1 MEQDCAYWNYS
12 GRKMLYSN
20 AQSKKYPEFGERMRE
35 KTAEGD
41 DLWWYVCWEPGLPY
55 LNMYVDMTGLQ
66 NRLLFWQQKMYGVNG
81 FLYWSSMYWPKV
93 EDPWENIATVGTD
106 YKTGKKW
113 LSDEVFGDGSLM
125 YPGTKVGVDG
135 PCGSFRLEMIR
146 DGLEEFCM
154 FTMLE
159 ELKGREKVDEII
171 NRVTSSVIRFTD
183 SDEEFAAARLALGDA
198 LAMTLL
204 HLSGFRRED
213 FAKLH
218 PGGAIGRTLLVRVR
232 DIMRTGERLAAIA
245 PDAPV
250 SEAIVAMTRAHG
262 GAAFAVD
269 PEGRLLG
276 IFTDGDFRRAVASG
290 DAAVLAEPVGRLMT
304 RGPVTVGPD
313 ALAVDVLHLLEHRA
327 IDDLPVVDEHGRLAG
342 AIDIQDLPKFKL
354 L

>member
-1 MEQDCAYWNYS
+1 MNALAIAREVFDVEIEGMRQVRDSLDARFEEAVAMLRGALARGGKIVLTGVGKNLHVAEKISATLASTGSTSVLLNPMQAIHGDLGILAPADVLVALSYS
-12 GRKMLYSN
+12 GESEEMKNLVPAVRRLGIPILAITGDPDSSL
-20 AQSKKYPEFGERMRE
+20 ARLSQLVLPCTVAREACPFGVAP
-35 KTAEGD
+35 TAS
-41 DLWWYVCWEPGLPY
+41 
-55 LNMYVDMTGLQ
+55 TT
-66 NRLLFWQQKMYGVNG
+66 
-81 FLYWSSMYWPKV
+81 
-93 EDPWENIATVGTD
+93 AT
-106 YKTGKKW
+106 
-113 LSDEVFGDGSLM
+113 
-125 YPGTKVGVDG
+125 
-135 PCGSFRLEMIR
+135 
-146 DGLEEFCM
+146 
-154 FTMLE
+154 
-159 ELKGREKVDEII
+159 
-171 NRVTSSVIRFTD
+171 
-183 SDEEFAAARLALGDA
+183 LALGDA

-304 RGPVTVGPD
+304 RNPVTVGPD

>member
-1 MEQDCAYWNYS
+1 MNALAIAREVFDVEIEGMRQVRDSLDARFEEAVAMLRGALARGGKIVLTGVGKNLHVAEKISATLASTGSTSVLLNPMQAIHGDLGILAPADVLVALSYS
-12 GRKMLYSN
+12 GESEEMKNLVPAVRRLGIPILAITGDPDSSL
-20 AQSKKYPEFGERMRE
+20 ARLSQLVLPCTVAREACPFGVAP
-35 KTAEGD
+35 TAS
-41 DLWWYVCWEPGLPY
+41 
-55 LNMYVDMTGLQ
+55 TT
-66 NRLLFWQQKMYGVNG
+66 
-81 FLYWSSMYWPKV
+81 
-93 EDPWENIATVGTD
+93 AT
-106 YKTGKKW
+106 
-113 LSDEVFGDGSLM
+113 
-125 YPGTKVGVDG
+125 
-135 PCGSFRLEMIR
+135 
-146 DGLEEFCM
+146 
-154 FTMLE
+154 
-159 ELKGREKVDEII
+159 
-171 NRVTSSVIRFTD
+171 
-183 SDEEFAAARLALGDA
+183 LALGDA

-327 IDDLPVVDEHGRLAG
+327 IDDLPVVDERGRLAG

>member
-1 MEQDCAYWNYS
+1 MNALAIAREVFDIEIEGMRQVRDSLDARFEEAVAMLRDALARGGKIVLTGVGKNLHVAEKISATLASTGSTSVLLNPMQAIHGDLGILAPADVLVALSYS
-12 GRKMLYSN
+12 GESEEMKNLVPAVRRLGIPILAITGDPDSSL
-20 AQSKKYPEFGERMRE
+20 ARLSQLVLPCTVAREACPFGVAP
-35 KTAEGD
+35 TAS
-41 DLWWYVCWEPGLPY
+41 
-55 LNMYVDMTGLQ
+55 TT
-66 NRLLFWQQKMYGVNG
+66 
-81 FLYWSSMYWPKV
+81 
-93 EDPWENIATVGTD
+93 AT
-106 YKTGKKW
+106 
-113 LSDEVFGDGSLM
+113 
-125 YPGTKVGVDG
+125 
-135 PCGSFRLEMIR
+135 
-146 DGLEEFCM
+146 
-154 FTMLE
+154 
-159 ELKGREKVDEII
+159 
-171 NRVTSSVIRFTD
+171 
-183 SDEEFAAARLALGDA
+183 LALGDA

>member
-1 MEQDCAYWNYS
+1 MNALAIAREVFDIEIEGMRQVRDSLDARFEEAVAMLRGALARGGKIVLTGVGKNLHVAEKISATLASTGSTSVLLNPMQAIHGDLGILAPADVLVALSYS
-12 GRKMLYSN
+12 GESEEMKNLVPAVRRLGIPILAITGDPDSSL
-20 AQSKKYPEFGERMRE
+20 ARLSQLVLPCTVAREACPFGVAP
-35 KTAEGD
+35 TAS
-41 DLWWYVCWEPGLPY
+41 
-55 LNMYVDMTGLQ
+55 TT
-66 NRLLFWQQKMYGVNG
+66 
-81 FLYWSSMYWPKV
+81 
-93 EDPWENIATVGTD
+93 AT
-106 YKTGKKW
+106 
-113 LSDEVFGDGSLM
+113 
-125 YPGTKVGVDG
+125 
-135 PCGSFRLEMIR
+135 
-146 DGLEEFCM
+146 
-154 FTMLE
+154 
-159 ELKGREKVDEII
+159 
-171 NRVTSSVIRFTD
+171 
-183 SDEEFAAARLALGDA
+183 LALGDA

-245 PDAPV
+245 PDTPV

>member
-1 MEQDCAYWNYS
+1 MNALAIAREVFDVEIEGMRQVRDSLDARFEEAVAMLRGALARGGKIVLTGVGKNLHVAEKISATLASTGSTSVLLNPMQAIHGDLGILAPADVLVALSYS
-12 GRKMLYSN
+12 GESEEMKNLVPAVRRLGIPILAITGDPDSSL
-20 AQSKKYPEFGERMRE
+20 ARLSQLVLPCTVAREACPFGVAP
-35 KTAEGD
+35 TAS
-41 DLWWYVCWEPGLPY
+41 
-55 LNMYVDMTGLQ
+55 TT
-66 NRLLFWQQKMYGVNG
+66 
-81 FLYWSSMYWPKV
+81 
-93 EDPWENIATVGTD
+93 AT
-106 YKTGKKW
+106 
-113 LSDEVFGDGSLM
+113 
-125 YPGTKVGVDG
+125 
-135 PCGSFRLEMIR
+135 
-146 DGLEEFCM
+146 
-154 FTMLE
+154 
-159 ELKGREKVDEII
+159 
-171 NRVTSSVIRFTD
+171 
-183 SDEEFAAARLALGDA
+183 LALGDA

>member
-1 MEQDCAYWNYS
+1 MNALAIAREVFDIEIEGMRQVRDSLDARFEEAVAMLRGALARGGKIVLTGVGKNLHVAEKISATLASTGSTSVLLNPMQAIHGDLGILAPADVLVALSYS
-12 GRKMLYSN
+12 GESEEMKNLVPAVRRLGIPILAITGDPDSSL
-20 AQSKKYPEFGERMRE
+20 ARLSQLVLPCTVAREACPFGVAP
-35 KTAEGD
+35 TAS
-41 DLWWYVCWEPGLPY
+41 
-55 LNMYVDMTGLQ
+55 TT
-66 NRLLFWQQKMYGVNG
+66 
-81 FLYWSSMYWPKV
+81 
-93 EDPWENIATVGTD
+93 AT
-106 YKTGKKW
+106 
-113 LSDEVFGDGSLM
+113 
-125 YPGTKVGVDG
+125 
-135 PCGSFRLEMIR
+135 
-146 DGLEEFCM
+146 
-154 FTMLE
+154 
-159 ELKGREKVDEII
+159 
-171 NRVTSSVIRFTD
+171 
-183 SDEEFAAARLALGDA
+183 LALGDA

-327 IDDLPVVDEHGRLAG
+327 IDDLPVVDERGRLAG

>member
-1 MEQDCAYWNYS
+1 MNALAIAREVFDVEIEGMRQVRDSLDARFEEAVAMLRGALARGGKIVLTGVGKNLHVAEKISATLASTGSTSVLLNPMQAIHGDLGILAPADVLVALSYS
-12 GRKMLYSN
+12 GESEEMKNLVPAVRRLGIPILAITGDPDS
-20 AQSKKYPEFGERMRE
+20 ALARLSQLVLPCTVAREGCPFGVAP
-35 KTAEGD
+35 TAS
-41 DLWWYVCWEPGLPY
+41 
-55 LNMYVDMTGLQ
+55 TT
-66 NRLLFWQQKMYGVNG
+66 
-81 FLYWSSMYWPKV
+81 
-93 EDPWENIATVGTD
+93 AT
-106 YKTGKKW
+106 
-113 LSDEVFGDGSLM
+113 
-125 YPGTKVGVDG
+125 
-135 PCGSFRLEMIR
+135 
-146 DGLEEFCM
+146 
-154 FTMLE
+154 
-159 ELKGREKVDEII
+159 
-171 NRVTSSVIRFTD
+171 
-183 SDEEFAAARLALGDA
+183 LALGDA

-327 IDDLPVVDEHGRLAG
+327 IDDLPVVDERGRLAG

>member
-1 MEQDCAYWNYS
+1 MNALAIAREVFDIEIEGMRQVRDSLDARFEEAVAMLRGALARGGKIVLTGVGKNLHVAEKISATLASTGSTSVLLNPMQAIHGDLGILAPADVLVALSYS
-12 GRKMLYSN
+12 GESEEMKNLVPAVRRLGIPILAITGDPDSSL
-20 AQSKKYPEFGERMRE
+20 ARLSQLVLPCTVAREACPFGVAP
-35 KTAEGD
+35 TAS
-41 DLWWYVCWEPGLPY
+41 
-55 LNMYVDMTGLQ
+55 TT
-66 NRLLFWQQKMYGVNG
+66 
-81 FLYWSSMYWPKV
+81 
-93 EDPWENIATVGTD
+93 AT
-106 YKTGKKW
+106 
-113 LSDEVFGDGSLM
+113 
-125 YPGTKVGVDG
+125 
-135 PCGSFRLEMIR
+135 
-146 DGLEEFCM
+146 
-154 FTMLE
+154 
-159 ELKGREKVDEII
+159 
-171 NRVTSSVIRFTD
+171 
-183 SDEEFAAARLALGDA
+183 LALGDA

>member
-1 MEQDCAYWNYS
+1 MNALAIAREVFDIEIEGMRQVRDSLDARFEEAVAMLRGALARGGKIVLTGVGKNLHVAEKISATLASTGSTSVLLTPMQAIHGDLGILAPADVLVALSYS
-12 GRKMLYSN
+12 GESEEMKNLVPAVRRLGIPILAITGDPDSSL
-20 AQSKKYPEFGERMRE
+20 ARLSQLVLPCTVAREACPFGVAP
-35 KTAEGD
+35 TAS
-41 DLWWYVCWEPGLPY
+41 
-55 LNMYVDMTGLQ
+55 TT
-66 NRLLFWQQKMYGVNG
+66 
-81 FLYWSSMYWPKV
+81 
-93 EDPWENIATVGTD
+93 AT
-106 YKTGKKW
+106 
-113 LSDEVFGDGSLM
+113 
-125 YPGTKVGVDG
+125 
-135 PCGSFRLEMIR
+135 
-146 DGLEEFCM
+146 
-154 FTMLE
+154 
-159 ELKGREKVDEII
+159 
-171 NRVTSSVIRFTD
+171 
-183 SDEEFAAARLALGDA
+183 LALGDA

-327 IDDLPVVDEHGRLAG
+327 IDDLPVVDERGRLAG

>member
-1 MEQDCAYWNYS
+1 MNALAIAREVFDIEIEGMRQVRDSLDARFEEAVAMLRGALARGGKIVLTGVGKNLHVAEKISATLASTGSTSVLLNPMQAIHGDLGILAPADVLVALSYS
-12 GRKMLYSN
+12 GESEEMKNLVPAVRRLGIPILAITGDPDSSL
-20 AQSKKYPEFGERMRE
+20 ARLSQLVLPCTVAREACPFGVAP
-35 KTAEGD
+35 TAS
-41 DLWWYVCWEPGLPY
+41 
-55 LNMYVDMTGLQ
+55 TT
-66 NRLLFWQQKMYGVNG
+66 
-81 FLYWSSMYWPKV
+81 
-93 EDPWENIATVGTD
+93 AT
-106 YKTGKKW
+106 
-113 LSDEVFGDGSLM
+113 
-125 YPGTKVGVDG
+125 
-135 PCGSFRLEMIR
+135 
-146 DGLEEFCM
+146 
-154 FTMLE
+154 
-159 ELKGREKVDEII
+159 
-171 NRVTSSVIRFTD
+171 
-183 SDEEFAAARLALGDA
+183 LALGDA

-342 AIDIQDLPKFKL
+342 AIDIQDLPKIKL

>member
-1 MEQDCAYWNYS
+1 MNALAIAREVFDIEIEGMRQVRDSLDARFEEAVAMLRGALARGGKIVLTGVGKNLHVAEKISATLASTGSTSVLLNPMQAIHGDLGILAPADVLVALSYS
-12 GRKMLYSN
+12 GESEEMKNLVPAVRRLGIPILAITGDPDSSL
-20 AQSKKYPEFGERMRE
+20 ARLSQLVLPCTVAREACPFGVAP
-35 KTAEGD
+35 TAS
-41 DLWWYVCWEPGLPY
+41 
-55 LNMYVDMTGLQ
+55 TT
-66 NRLLFWQQKMYGVNG
+66 
-81 FLYWSSMYWPKV
+81 
-93 EDPWENIATVGTD
+93 AT
-106 YKTGKKW
+106 
-113 LSDEVFGDGSLM
+113 
-125 YPGTKVGVDG
+125 
-135 PCGSFRLEMIR
+135 
-146 DGLEEFCM
+146 
-154 FTMLE
+154 
-159 ELKGREKVDEII
+159 
-171 NRVTSSVIRFTD
+171 
-183 SDEEFAAARLALGDA
+183 LALGDA

-304 RGPVTVGPD
+304 RDPVTVGPD

>member
-1 MEQDCAYWNYS
+1 MNALAIAREVFDVEIEGMRQVRDSLDARFEEAVAMLRGALARGGKIVLTGVGKNLHVAEKISATLASTAATSVLLNPMQAIHGDLGILAPADVLVALSYS
-12 GRKMLYSN
+12 GESEEMKNLVPAVRRLGIPILAITGDPDSSL
-20 AQSKKYPEFGERMRE
+20 ARLSQLVLPCTVAREACPFGVAP
-35 KTAEGD
+35 TAS
-41 DLWWYVCWEPGLPY
+41 
-55 LNMYVDMTGLQ
+55 TT
-66 NRLLFWQQKMYGVNG
+66 
-81 FLYWSSMYWPKV
+81 
-93 EDPWENIATVGTD
+93 AT
-106 YKTGKKW
+106 
-113 LSDEVFGDGSLM
+113 
-125 YPGTKVGVDG
+125 
-135 PCGSFRLEMIR
+135 
-146 DGLEEFCM
+146 
-154 FTMLE
+154 
-159 ELKGREKVDEII
+159 
-171 NRVTSSVIRFTD
+171 
-183 SDEEFAAARLALGDA
+183 LALGDA

-327 IDDLPVVDEHGRLAG
+327 IDDLPVVDERGRLAG

>member
-1 MEQDCAYWNYS
+1 MLRGALARGGKIVLTGVGKNLHVAEKISATLASTGSTSVLLNPMQAIHGDLGILAPADVLVALSYS
-12 GRKMLYSN
+12 GESEEMKNLVPAVRRLGIPILAITGDPDSSL
-20 AQSKKYPEFGERMRE
+20 ARLSQLVLPCTVAREACPFGVAP
-35 KTAEGD
+35 TAS
-41 DLWWYVCWEPGLPY
+41 
-55 LNMYVDMTGLQ
+55 TT
-66 NRLLFWQQKMYGVNG
+66 
-81 FLYWSSMYWPKV
+81 
-93 EDPWENIATVGTD
+93 AT
-106 YKTGKKW
+106 
-113 LSDEVFGDGSLM
+113 
-125 YPGTKVGVDG
+125 
-135 PCGSFRLEMIR
+135 
-146 DGLEEFCM
+146 
-154 FTMLE
+154 
-159 ELKGREKVDEII
+159 
-171 NRVTSSVIRFTD
+171 
-183 SDEEFAAARLALGDA
+183 LALGDA

-304 RGPVTVGPD
+304 RNPVTVGPD